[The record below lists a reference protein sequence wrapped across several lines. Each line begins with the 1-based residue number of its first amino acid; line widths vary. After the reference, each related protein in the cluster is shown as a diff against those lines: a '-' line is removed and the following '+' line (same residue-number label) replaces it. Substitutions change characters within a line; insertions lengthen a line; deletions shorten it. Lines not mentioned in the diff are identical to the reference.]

1 MYTPIL
7 KGEIEP
13 ARIANGID
21 KILAQAI
28 PIAIIERISQ
38 FSLGIKYIEINPRPP
53 IVSEIA

>member
-28 PIAIIERISQ
+28 PTATMERIKK
-38 FSLGIKYIEINPRPP
+38 FSLGAK
-53 IVSEIA
+53 